1 MTAVFSQGGW
11 LMWPIFIAS
20 LVAMGIVIERLWVL
34 RRGSLMPSDIRDSC
48 ESVAQSSTAEI
59 DIIAQRGMLGEV
71 FAIALRQGSE
81 RSVREEALRQQGQR
95 VAHYLERNLEMLGVI
110 GTVAPLIGLL
120 GTVIGMIDVFGA
132 LMLYGAGDAS
142 VLAGGIGQAL
152 ITTASG
158 LVVAIPAI
166 VAHRLLLRRVK
177 ALLVEL
183 ESCCDRFL
191 AASPAQLT
199 RNVARAA

>member
-1 MTAVFSQGGW
+1 MTTVFSQGGW

-20 LVAMGIVIERLWVL
+20 LVAMGIVLERLWVL
-34 RRGSLMPSDIRDSC
+34 RRGALMPVDIRNSC
-48 ESVAQSSTAEI
+48 EAVAQSSAAET
-59 DIIAQRGMLGEV
+59 DIISQRGMLGEV
-71 FAIALRQGSE
+71 LAIALRQGSE

-95 VAHYLERNLEMLGVI
+95 VAHYLERNLELLGVI
-110 GTVAPLIGLL
+110 GMVAPLIGLL

-132 LMLYGAGDAS
+132 LMLHGAGDAS

-166 VAHRLLLRRVK
+166 IAHRLLLRRVK
-177 ALLVEL
+177 AILIDL
-183 ESCCDRFL
+183 EGCCDRFL
-191 AASPAQLT
+191 AASPAQPL
-199 RNVARAA
+199 RANARAA